1 MSETTD
7 RSLLLRGIT
16 KSYETGAGGSKTVL
30 EGIDLHIGPGELVVL
45 LGANGSGKSTTLKIA
60 SGMIAPTA
68 GEVRIGRTDITQMRG
83 ETRRQ
88 SRMKLGMVFQD
99 ARLIRR
105 RSVLSNVLCGT
116 LGRHQNIATALGF
129 LPQSER
135 PLAMAC
141 LERVGLGALAG
152 QRASTLSGGQAQR
165 VSVAR
170 ALAQKPSVILADEPV
185 ASLDPESA
193 EEVMTLLTTVARNE
207 RLAVLCVLHQIDLA
221 RRHATRLIGLKKGHI
236 AFDLPASEVT
246 DTMISTL
253 YTRYAP

>member
-1 MSETTD
+1 MSETTN
-7 RSLLLRGIT
+7 RSLLLHGVT
-16 KSYETGAGGSKTVL
+16 KSYETATGAPKTVL
-30 EGIDLHIGPGELVVL
+30 DGIDLRVEPGELVVL

-60 SGMIAPTA
+60 SGMIPPST
-68 GEVRIGRTDITQMRG
+68 GDVRIGQTDITRMRG

-116 LGRHQNIATALGF
+116 LGRHQNIATMLGF
-129 LPQSER
+129 LPRSER
-135 PLAMAC
+135 PLAMSC
-141 LERVGLGALAG
+141 LDRVGLGALAG

-193 EEVMTLLTTVARNE
+193 EEVMTLLATVARNE

-221 RRHATRLIGLKKGHI
+221 RRHATRLVGLKKGHI
-236 AFDLPASEVT
+236 LFDLPPSAVN
-246 DTMISTL
+246 DAMIATL
-253 YTRYAP
+253 YTRDAA